1 MSTRTIECGSP
12 AKVFRPI
19 LVAPQTESASIVQFI
34 PDEEFAAGVANAAA
48 LAESIASAR
57 HAYNRQ
63 VELQPT
69 T

>member
-12 AKVFRPI
+12 VKVFRPI
-19 LVAPQTESASIVQFI
+19 LVAPQAESASIVQFI

-57 HAYNRQ
+57 HAYNPKSPLR
-63 VELQPT
+63 PT